1 MIKSVS
7 LIFLNSMNTTLKTIA
22 ENHKKMI
29 FRNCKFLS
37 DGKKLFYSLVVGF
50 FFKIKA
56 QINGTNKPIGTKTS
70 E

>member
-1 MIKSVS
+1 MFFWCFFKK
-7 LIFLNSMNTTLKTIA
+7 NA
-22 ENHKKMI
+22 ENHKKKI

-37 DGKKLFYSLVVGF
+37 DEMKLLYSLLAGF